1 MCMKYIILGA
11 LLVTALFSG
20 EISAQTIH
28 GEPFAHTFSI
38 VAIDSASGEMGVAVQ
53 SHWFSVGSIVAWARP
68 GVGVVATQ
76 SLVNVSFGPRG
87 LELMEKG
94 IAPQN
99 ALQTLLASDKAAG
112 YRQVALLNAKGQIAT
127 HTGKECI
134 AEAGHIVGKTF
145 SVQANM
151 MLNKKVV
158 PAMAAAFRKAKGP
171 LAERMIAAL
180 EAAQKAGGDIRGQQS
195 AAIKIVKIRPSG
207 KIWEDVVMDLRVE
220 DHPQAV
226 QEIARL
232 VKVYRAYEHM
242 NRGDLA
248 IEKGDKE
255 AALREYSA
263 AEAMF
268 PKNLEMKFWHAVA
281 LTNIGQLQQALPLF
295 AQVFSKDGNYRT
307 LARRLIPNGMLK
319 ASVDDLK
326 RIMNAGIDLRR

>member
-1 MCMKYIILGA
+1 MKYIILGA
-11 LLVTALFSG
+11 FLVTALFSG

>member
-1 MCMKYIILGA
+1 MKYVILVAFFISTLCTGI
-11 LLVTALFSG
+11 S
-20 EISAQTIH
+20 SAQTIH

-53 SHWFSVGSIVAWARP
+53 SHWFSVGSIVAWAKP

-87 LELMEKG
+87 LALMEKG
-94 IAPQN
+94 VSPQK

-134 AEAGHIVGKTF
+134 AEASHIVGKTF

-158 PAMAAAFRKAKGP
+158 PAMAKAFRKAKGP

-195 AAIKIVKIRPSG
+195 AAIKIVKIHPSG

-220 DHPQAV
+220 DHPHAV
-226 QEIARL
+226 REIARL

-242 NRGDLA
+242 NKGDLA

-268 PKNLEMKFWHAVA
+268 PQNLEMKFWHAVA

>member
-1 MCMKYIILGA
+1 
-11 LLVTALFSG
+11 
-20 EISAQTIH
+20 
-28 GEPFAHTFSI
+28 
-38 VAIDSASGEMGVAVQ
+38 
-53 SHWFSVGSIVAWARP
+53 
-68 GVGVVATQ
+68 
-76 SLVNVSFGPRG
+76 
-87 LELMEKG
+87 MEKG

-158 PAMAAAFRKAKGP
+158 PAMAAAFQKAKGP

-207 KIWEDVVMDLRVE
+207 RIWADVVMDLRVE

>member
-1 MCMKYIILGA
+1 MKYIILGVF
-11 LLVTALFSG
+11 LVTALFSG

-99 ALQTLLASDKAAG
+99 ALQTLLGSDKAAG

>member
-1 MCMKYIILGA
+1 MKYIV
-11 LLVTALFSG
+11 LVTLFISTLSTG
-20 EISAQTIH
+20 ISSAQTIH

-38 VAIDSASGEMGVAVQ
+38 VAIDSANGEMGVAVQ
-53 SHWFSVGSIVAWARP
+53 SHWFSVGSIVAWAKP

-87 LELMEKG
+87 LELMGKG
-94 IAPQN
+94 VSPQK
-99 ALQTLLASDKAAG
+99 ALQALLASDKAAG
-112 YRQVALLNAKGQIAT
+112 YRQVALLNANGQIAT

-134 AEAGHIVGKTF
+134 AEASHIVGKTF

-158 PAMAAAFRKAKGP
+158 PAMADAFRKAKGP

-195 AAIKIVKIRPSG
+195 AAIKIVKIHPSG

-220 DHPQAV
+220 DHPHAV
-226 QEIARL
+226 REIARL

-242 NRGDLA
+242 NKGDLA

-268 PKNLEMKFWHAVA
+268 PQNLEMKFWHAVA
-281 LTNIGQLQQALPLF
+281 LVNIGQLQQALPLF
-295 AQVFSKDGNYRT
+295 AQVFSKDANYRT

>member
-1 MCMKYIILGA
+1 MKYIILGVF
-11 LLVTALFSG
+11 LVTALFSG

-99 ALQTLLASDKAAG
+99 ALQTLLGSDKAAG

-158 PAMAAAFRKAKGP
+158 PAMAAAFQKAKGP

>member
-1 MCMKYIILGA
+1 MKYIILGVF
-11 LLVTALFSG
+11 LVTALFSG
-20 EISAQTIH
+20 GISAQTIH

-99 ALQTLLASDKAAG
+99 ALQTLLGSDKAAG

>member
-1 MCMKYIILGA
+1 MKYIILGVF
-11 LLVTALFSG
+11 LVTALFSG

-207 KIWEDVVMDLRVE
+207 RIWADVVMDLRVE

>member
-1 MCMKYIILGA
+1 MKYIILGVF
-11 LLVTALFSG
+11 LVTALFSG

-158 PAMAAAFRKAKGP
+158 PDMAAAFQKAKGP

-180 EAAQKAGGDIRGQQS
+180 DAAQKAGGDIRGQQS

>member
-1 MCMKYIILGA
+1 MKYVILVAFFISTLYTGI
-11 LLVTALFSG
+11 S
-20 EISAQTIH
+20 SAQTIH

-53 SHWFSVGSIVAWARP
+53 SHWFSVGSIVAWAKP

-87 LELMEKG
+87 LALMEKG
-94 IAPQN
+94 VSPQK

-134 AEAGHIVGKTF
+134 AEASHIVGKTF

-158 PAMAAAFRKAKGP
+158 PAMAKAFRKAKGP

-195 AAIKIVKIRPSG
+195 AAIKIVKIHPSG

-220 DHPQAV
+220 DHPHAV
-226 QEIARL
+226 REIARL
-232 VKVYRAYEHM
+232 IKVYRAYEHM
-242 NRGDLA
+242 NKGDLA

-268 PKNLEMKFWHAVA
+268 PQNLEMKFWHAVA